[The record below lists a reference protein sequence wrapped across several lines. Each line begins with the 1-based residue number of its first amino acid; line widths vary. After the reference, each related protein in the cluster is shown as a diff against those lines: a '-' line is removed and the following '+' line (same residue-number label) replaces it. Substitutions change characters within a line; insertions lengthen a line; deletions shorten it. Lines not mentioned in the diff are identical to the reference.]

1 MQRRSDL
8 LRLRLLQRGMLVR
21 KSKRNIIK
29 SIYNLKTHYITPLRD
44 AGEQMQNQWMIFALA
59 EFCELVVQELF
70 FFCSK
75 FRFGNYCI
83 DSVNSWDNCPG
94 MNIKK
99 KSMRDGTNSFLL
111 QACAAKCATGRPK
124 TGSCFISSI
133 ICSVRPF
140 IYTFIVQLWRKLSLS
155 NQESKLS

>member
-1 MQRRSDL
+1 MMIYKMIF
-8 LRLRLLQRGMLVR
+8 LQECNGDQISCDSGYSNEGCWWE
-21 KSKRNIIK
+21 KANIIK

-44 AGEQMQNQWMIFALA
+44 VGRPNAKSVND
-59 EFCELVVQELF
+59 FCISRVLLLCKSCF

-133 ICSVRPF
+133 MCALLFFYSATLTT
-140 IYTFIVQLWRKLSLS
+140 TFTF
-155 NQESKLS
+155 